1 MEKPNW
7 TPDIKTSV
15 DNVLDN
21 VSELNKRGANERL
34 NTALAFRKLLADF
47 FGAVKL
53 ENLQAIVAP
62 PVNWTDNWSIA
73 ARVAKSTNITTQP
86 PVNVSNQQSQ
96 KPWKTKT
103 LPWKEI

>member
-7 TPDIKTSV
+7 SSDINTAV
-15 DNVLDN
+15 DNFERVHN
-21 VSELNKRGANERL
+21 HEINERL
-34 NTALAFRKLLADF
+34 QTAYTFRKLLADF
-47 FGAVKL
+47 LGAVKL

-62 PVNWTDNWSIA
+62 PVNWTDNRSIA

-86 PVNVSNQQSQ
+86 SVNVSRQQSQ